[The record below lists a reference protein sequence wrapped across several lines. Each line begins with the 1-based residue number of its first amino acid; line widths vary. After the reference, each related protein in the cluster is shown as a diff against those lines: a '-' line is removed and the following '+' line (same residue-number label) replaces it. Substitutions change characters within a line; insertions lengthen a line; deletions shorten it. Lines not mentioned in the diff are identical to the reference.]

1 MPSQNT
7 LYLKLTGR
15 TNCNSHEA
23 HRQSHSQS
31 KNLLM
36 IHTGGNYIQVLAR
49 CYCEW
54 KVSCYYKWVCV
65 GEPMVAYIVV
75 CIMILCSGAILEGN
89 CFPFRLSDWGFFFF
103 FFFHFPSQYRFSYL
117 KIITWTTWQACPKRR
132 AARIHHHF
140 LAFCVHRVTFPT
152 IWPTLS
158 QLPSSTPI
166 DCACV
171 QPISKLV
178 RKKSKSDTLLI
189 ARHVGEVFKILPKY
203 MHLLLWN
210 MLTYMYRT
218 AFQHPAGADDP

>member
-89 CFPFRLSDWGFFFF
+89 CFPFRLSDWGLFFFF
-103 FFFHFPSQYRFSYL
+103 FFSFSF
-117 KIITWTTWQACPKRR
+117 T
-132 AARIHHHF
+132 
-140 LAFCVHRVTFPT
+140 V
-152 IWPTLS
+152 S
-158 QLPSSTPI
+158 
-166 DCACV
+166 
-171 QPISKLV
+171 
-178 RKKSKSDTLLI
+178 
-189 ARHVGEVFKILPKY
+189 
-203 MHLLLWN
+203 LLLSEN
-210 MLTYMYRT
+210 HHMNHMASMPKKTGCKNTPPFSGLLRSQSNLSHHLAHSFSTAIFYTYWLCMRT
-218 AFQHPAGADDP
+218 THFQTSKKKVQIWHTIDSPTCWGSF